1 MEDKTLTQI
10 RDDVTEIL
18 RALKG
23 NGLGVSKGL
32 IYRVESN
39 CTSIKRL
46 DRIIDRTRWTFAGV
60 GLGAGI
66 VGGGLV
72 AAVARVF
79 GS

>member
-1 MEDKTLTQI
+1 MADPAITQI
-10 RDDVTEIL
+10 QADVAEIL

-32 IYRVESN
+32 ISRVETN
-39 CTSIKRL
+39 CQSIKRL

-60 GLGAGI
+60 GLGAG
-66 VGGGLV
+66 VAGGGLV
-72 AAVARVF
+72 AATARFF